1 MQPGV
6 GIITVGAANYGQYL
20 LQYQVEL
27 AYNIFQS
34 CYLALYST
42 TLFSLALGA
51 KDYGVAYF
59 RKITPKFLQRKQ
71 QGTAPPLPAARRI
84 QEEEDVLM
92 KTEQAE
98 SVEPILRSLGMY
110 CTNSAYLIHF
120 LFVIYLLMQYRD
132 QIGLPAVNLDLSDRH
147 MLHFSYPLFL

>member
-1 MQPGV
+1 
-6 GIITVGAANYGQYL
+6 
-20 LQYQVEL
+20 
-27 AYNIFQS
+27 
-34 CYLALYST
+34 
-42 TLFSLALGA
+42 
-51 KDYGVAYF
+51 
-59 RKITPKFLQRKQ
+59 
-71 QGTAPPLPAARRI
+71 
-84 QEEEDVLM
+84 M